1 MVRTVRTAERVC
13 TIGAMPTMP
22 VWTTPA
28 YWAGAVAL
36 PRCTCPTIN
45 PRGLQSSEGNLR
57 GWRSQVD
64 RGALVGTYGIR
75 RRRNRRVRPQK
86 LHTSGS
92 WSHIIYCKPAFRIG
106 TRRGETAHIRLL
118 FTRNS
123 VQSRRFALAHG
134 VLSYAHRR
142 S

>member
-28 YWAGAVAL
+28 YWAGAVAV

-57 GWRSQVD
+57 GGVAKSIV
-64 RGALVGTYGIR
+64 ALWWEPTVFAVGEIGGYG
-75 RRRNRRVRPQK
+75 RRNCT
-86 LHTSGS
+86 H
-92 WSHIIYCKPAFRIG
+92 PAPGR
-106 TRRGETAHIRLL
+106 T
-118 FTRNS
+118 
-123 VQSRRFALAHG
+123 
-134 VLSYAHRR
+134 
-142 S
+142 